1 MLREARALELAGPLV
16 CRVWS
21 SLRDGDPWY
30 AASWAESDGD
40 WLFSVSADRAETGAA
55 LVAAFAEAASA
66 AGS

>member
-1 MLREARALELAGPLV
+1 M

-40 WLFSVSADRAETGAA
+40 WLFSVSADTAETGAA